1 MEAAI
6 KSFFHSLSD
15 IPEGRFP
22 PESYTPRLLRV
33 MVFGNYAH
41 SLGILTHTLFIA
53 IFALIGVRTLAL
65 FNIFSVMLWST
76 GLILH
81 RRGYISQGYLI
92 ITVEN
97 IAHAAVCIVV
107 IGWDTGFQYIV
118 LVQPVCVF
126 VLHWRTATKAIVALI
141 YCFAY
146 IALNYYANVSVPII
160 ELSHIYIAALNYGN
174 IIVICLILTALGYI
188 YSRAAIAAEENL
200 EQEHQKTNAALIER
214 NQALKLLN
222 QELADAADYVRT
234 ILPEPITEGPIRT
247 DWRFIP
253 STSLGGDAFGY
264 HMVDENHFAI
274 YLIDVSG
281 HGVGAALL
289 SVSVSNV
296 LRSQSLPHTDFKDPE
311 QVLEALNIAFPGE
324 ENNDMF
330 FTIWYGVYKK
340 STRGLTYASGGHPP
354 AILLDN
360 SAKGQ
365 YRVTQL
371 RTPNY
376 VIGGMPEATGTY
388 RKKECLVGERNTL
401 YIFSDGVYEVEKS
414 DGSMWRFQEFTDFM
428 SRVKANGLSILDHL
442 YDYSKKIGNSESLED
457 DFTIVEVA
465 FR

>member
-1 MEAAI
+1 
-6 KSFFHSLSD
+6 
-15 IPEGRFP
+15 
-22 PESYTPRLLRV
+22 
-33 MVFGNYAH
+33 MVTFVTKLNTAQ
-41 SLGILTHTLFIA
+41 
-53 IFALIGVRTLAL
+53 V
-65 FNIFSVMLWST
+65 VLWAT
-76 GLILH
+76 GFILH
-81 RRGYISQGYLI
+81 RRGYISQGYLL

-97 IAHAAVCIVV
+97 IAHAAVCTVV

-126 VLHWRTATKAIVALI
+126 VLHWSTTRKALVASI

-146 IALNYYANVSVPII
+146 IAMNYYANVSVPII
-160 ELSHIYIAALNYGN
+160 ELSQIYIVALNYGN
-174 IIVICLILTALGYI
+174 IIVICLLLTFLGYI
-188 YSRAAIAAEENL
+188 YSRAAITAEEKL
-200 EQEHQKTNAALIER
+200 ELEHHKTNAALIER

-247 DWRFIP
+247 DWRFVP

-289 SVSVSNV
+289 SVSVMNV
-296 LRSQSLPHTDFKDPE
+296 LRSQSLPSTDFKNPE
-311 QVLEALNIAFPGE
+311 QVLAALNITFPGE

-340 STRGLTYASGGHPP
+340 STRELTYASGGHPP
-354 AILLDN
+354 AILLDQI
-360 SAKGQ
+360 SKGD
-365 YRVTQL
+365 YRATQL

-376 VIGGMPEATGTY
+376 VIGGISEGTY
-388 RKKECLVGERNTL
+388 QKKDCLVGEQNLL

-414 DGSMWRFQEFTDFM
+414 DGSMWRFQEFADFI
-428 SRVKANGLSILDHL
+428 SNVKKDGQPILDRL
-442 YDYSKKIGNSESLED
+442 YNYSKNLGNSENFED
-457 DFTIVEVA
+457 DYTIVEVV
-465 FR
+465 FG

>member
-1 MEAAI
+1 MGTTV
-6 KSFFHSLSD
+6 KSFFQSFSK
-15 IPEGRFP
+15 IPEGKFP
-22 PESYTPRLLRV
+22 PEYYTPRLLRT

-41 SLGILTHTLFIA
+41 SLGIITHGLFIV
-53 IFALIGVRTLAL
+53 IFTLMGVRVLAL
-65 FNIFSVMLWST
+65 FNILSVILWST
-76 GLILH
+76 GLIIH
-81 RRGYISQGYLI
+81 RRGYITQGYLL
-92 ITVEN
+92 ITAEN

-107 IGWDTGFQYIV
+107 LGWDTGFQYLV

-126 VLHWRTATKAIVALI
+126 VLHWNTDRKVIMASI

-146 IALNYYANVSVPII
+146 IALSYYANVSVPII
-160 ELSHIYIAALNYGN
+160 ELSQIYIAALNYGN
-174 IIVICLILTALGYI
+174 IIVICLILTSLGYI
-188 YSRAAIAAEENL
+188 YTRSAITAEEKL

-222 QELADAADYVRT
+222 QELADAADYVKT

-289 SVSVSNV
+289 SVSVMNV
-296 LRSQSLPHTDFKDPE
+296 LRSQSLPSTDFKDPE

-340 STRGLTYASGGHPP
+340 STRELSYASGGHPP
-354 AILLDN
+354 AILFDQTP
-360 SAKGQ
+360 KGDYQ
-365 YRVTQL
+365 ATQL

-376 VIGGMPEATGTY
+376 IIGGMSDGTY
-388 RKKECLVGERNTL
+388 QKKECLIGERNTL
-401 YIFSDGVYEVEKS
+401 YIFSDGVYEVKKS
-414 DGSMWRFQEFTDFM
+414 DGSMWRFDEFANFLN
-428 SRVKANGLSILDHL
+428 SVKTGGQSILDRL
-442 YDYSKKIGNSESLED
+442 SNYAKKLGNSETFED

-465 FR
+465 FG